1 MRCWLTGPERRNE
14 PMFEAYI
21 TNTALYPLMGIEVG
35 TTVHFPTTTQE
46 LQAALAK
53 IGIDGKRYSEVFFTS
68 FDSDVLGLY
77 DHLYEC
83 ENIDELNE
91 LGHALLEVRDK
102 GGLETFE
109 AALVLGNHTRSVK
122 DLINLTQNLDLY
134 RFYPDIDGDEALGL
148 MYAEELHT
156 IEIPEH
162 IRNYFDYEAYGRDMR
177 LNEGGVFA
185 PGGYAAADPG
195 TFREY
200 YRGTADI
207 PPEHRIFAY
216 PEKARSVPSILDT
229 LKQFQKSPPASHK
242 EKTGISHEER

>member
-1 MRCWLTGPERRNE
+1 
-14 PMFEAYI
+14 MFEAYL

-35 TTVHFPTTTQE
+35 TVLKFPATTQE
-46 LQAALAK
+46 VQDALAK
-53 IGIDGKRYSEVFFTS
+53 IGIDGKRYTEVFITS

-77 DHLYEC
+77 DYLNEYES
-83 ENIDELNE
+83 IDELNE
-91 LGHALLEVRDK
+91 LAHTLLEVQAQ
-102 GGLETFE
+102 GGLEAFE
-109 AALVLGNHTRSVK
+109 AALVLGKHTGSVK
-122 DLINLTQNLDLY
+122 DLINLAQNLDLY
-134 RFYPDIDGDEALGL
+134 RFYPGIDGDEALGL

-229 LKQFQKSPPASHK
+229 LKQFQKSPPAPY
-242 EKTGISHEER
+242 

>member
-1 MRCWLTGPERRNE
+1 M
-14 PMFEAYI
+14 
-21 TNTALYPLMGIEVG
+21 
-35 TTVHFPTTTQE
+35 
-46 LQAALAK
+46 
-53 IGIDGKRYSEVFFTS
+53 
-68 FDSDVLGLY
+68 
-77 DHLYEC
+77 
-83 ENIDELNE
+83 
-91 LGHALLEVRDK
+91 
-102 GGLETFE
+102 
-109 AALVLGNHTRSVK
+109 K
-122 DLINLTQNLDLY
+122 DLITLAQNLDLY
-134 RFYPDIDGDEALGL
+134 RFYPEIDGDEALGL

-185 PGGYAAADPG
+185 PGGYVAADLG

-229 LKQFQKSPPASHK
+229 LKQFQKSPPALHK

>member
-1 MRCWLTGPERRNE
+1 M
-14 PMFEAYI
+14 
-21 TNTALYPLMGIEVG
+21 EV
-35 TTVHFPTTTQE
+35 
-46 LQAALAK
+46 QAQ
-53 IGIDGKRYSEVFFTS
+53 
-68 FDSDVLGLY
+68 
-77 DHLYEC
+77 
-83 ENIDELNE
+83 
-91 LGHALLEVRDK
+91 
-102 GGLETFE
+102 GGLEAFE
-109 AALVLGNHTRSVK
+109 AALVLGKHTGSVK
-122 DLINLTQNLDLY
+122 DLINLAQNLDLY
-134 RFYPDIDGDEALGL
+134 RFYPGIDGDEALGL

-229 LKQFQKSPPASHK
+229 LKQFQKSPPAPHK
-242 EKTGISHEER
+242 EKAGISHEER

>member
-1 MRCWLTGPERRNE
+1 
-14 PMFEAYI
+14 MFEAYL
-21 TNTALYPLMGIEVG
+21 TNIALYPLMGIEVG
-35 TTVHFPTTTQE
+35 TVLKFPATTQE
-46 LQAALAK
+46 VQDALAK
-53 IGIDGKRYSEVFFTS
+53 IGIDGKRYTEVFITS

-77 DHLYEC
+77 D
-83 ENIDELNE
+83 ELNE
-91 LGHALLEVRDK
+91 LAHTLMAVQAQ
-102 GGLETFE
+102 GGLEAFE
-109 AALVLGNHTRSVK
+109 AALVLGKHTGSVK
-122 DLINLTQNLDLY
+122 DLINLAQNLDLY
-134 RFYPDIDGDEALGL
+134 RFYPEIDGDEALGL

-185 PGGYAAADPG
+185 PGGYVAADLG

-229 LKQFQKSPPASHK
+229 LKQFQKSPPALHK
-242 EKTGISHEER
+242 EKTGIPHEER

>member
-1 MRCWLTGPERRNE
+1 
-14 PMFEAYI
+14 MFEAYI

-35 TTVHFPTTTQE
+35 TTVHFPMTTQE

-134 RFYPDIDGDEALGL
+134 RFYPEIDGDEALGL

-185 PGGYAAADPG
+185 PGGYVAADLG

-229 LKQFQKSPPASHK
+229 LKQFQKSPPALHK

>member
-1 MRCWLTGPERRNE
+1 
-14 PMFEAYI
+14 MFEAYL

-35 TTVHFPTTTQE
+35 TVLKFPATTQE
-46 LQAALAK
+46 VQDALAK
-53 IGIDGKRYSEVFFTS
+53 IGIDGKRYTEVFITS

-77 DHLYEC
+77 DYT
-83 ENIDELNE
+83 
-91 LGHALLEVRDK
+91 G
-102 GGLETFE
+102 
-109 AALVLGNHTRSVK
+109 SVK
-122 DLINLTQNLDLY
+122 DLINLAQNLDLY